1 LRLAKGKTAMKL
13 LRWDIQWGR
22 GMDGRVDLGRILTAI
37 RQIGGFD
44 VMPDGIRRVAAQNRQ
59 S

>member
-1 LRLAKGKTAMKL
+1 MKL